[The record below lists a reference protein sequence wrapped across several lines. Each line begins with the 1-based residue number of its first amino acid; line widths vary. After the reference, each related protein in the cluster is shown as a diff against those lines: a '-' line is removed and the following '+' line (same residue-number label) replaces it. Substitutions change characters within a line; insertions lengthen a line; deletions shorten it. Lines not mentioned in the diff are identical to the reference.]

1 MPDLSPSVRVEGI
14 LSGAD
19 ITPATRLE
27 YFLSKAANEI
37 PKPSGASDAG
47 KVLTV
52 KADGSGFELA
62 TPSGGAPLLLTVDGA
77 DVTLD
82 VSTDGLDIYISGTA
96 AGAGEFIATVATDHV
111 RAGIVYGVIEYDSS
125 DSAYVMTDAQQY
137 YSEIVGVDG
146 TIYSIVSYTDSDGVL
161 RYAVANWDLSDPEE

>member
-1 MPDLSPSVRVEGI
+1 MPDLTPSVRVEEI

-37 PKPSGASDAG
+37 PKPSGVSDAG

-62 TPSGGAPLLLTVDGA
+62 TPSGGAPQSIEVLGA
-77 DVTLD
+77 ATIVLDADAQSIYIAAEVVGATDFLDAAFAGKPSVISYGNLYIDNGNLVMDDQAVAANGYVVGFD
-82 VSTDGLDIYISGTA
+82 VSGYPFTIGCYLDGSSQQKLATIS
-96 AGAGEFIATVATDHV
+96 
-111 RAGIVYGVIEYDSS
+111 
-125 DSAYVMTDAQQY
+125 
-137 YSEIVGVDG
+137 
-146 TIYSIVSYTDSDGVL
+146 
-161 RYAVANWDLSDPEE
+161 WDLVDPS

>member
-37 PKPSGASDAG
+37 PKPTGVSDAG

-62 TPSGGAPLLLTVDGA
+62 TPSGGGPQFIEVLGASTLVLDATVP
-77 DVTLD
+77 
-82 VSTDGLDIYISGTA
+82 SIYISA
-96 AGAGEFIATVATDHV
+96 EVAGAGDFMDAAFTGKSSMISYGRIYTDNGSLV
-111 RAGIVYGVIEYDSS
+111 MDDQEV
-125 DSAYVMTDAQQY
+125 SANGY
-137 YSEIVGVDG
+137 IVGFDG
-146 TIYSIVSYTDSDGVL
+146 GGYPITVGSYLDGNDKVKF
-161 RYAVANWDLSDPEE
+161 AIISWDLADPE

>member
-1 MPDLSPSVRVEGI
+1 MPDLTPSVRVEGI

-37 PKPSGASDAG
+37 PKPSGESDAG

-62 TPSGGAPLLLTVDGA
+62 APSGGAPQYIEILDAATLVLDA
-77 DVTLD
+77 DAQ
-82 VSTDGLDIYISGTA
+82 SIYIA
-96 AGAGEFIATVATDHV
+96 AEVEGANDFLDAAFNGKPSMISYGRIYTDFLGNLV
-111 RAGIVYGVIEYDSS
+111 MDNEAVSANGYIVGYDS
-125 DSAYVMTDAQQY
+125 AGYPI
-137 YSEIVGVDG
+137 IVGSYQDG
-146 TIYSIVSYTDSDGVL
+146 NDQVKFAIIS
-161 RYAVANWDLSDPEE
+161 WDLVDPS

>member
-37 PKPSGASDAG
+37 PKPVGASDAG

-62 TPSGGAPLLLTVDGA
+62 TPTGGTPQYLEVLDASTLVLDATVP
-77 DVTLD
+77 
-82 VSTDGLDIYISGTA
+82 SIYIAAVVEGATA
-96 AGAGEFIATVATDHV
+96 FMDAFYNGKTSMISYGRIYTDNGSLV
-111 RAGIVYGVIEYDSS
+111 MDDQEV
-125 DSAYVMTDAQQY
+125 SAYGY
-137 YSEIVGVDG
+137 FVGVDG
-146 TIYSIVSYTDSDGVL
+146 GGYPITVGSYLDENNKVKLAIIS
-161 RYAVANWDLSDPEE
+161 WDLADPE

>member
-1 MPDLSPSVRVEGI
+1 MPDLTPSVRVEGI

-37 PKPSGASDAG
+37 PKPAGVSDAG

-62 TPSGGAPLLLTVDGA
+62 TPSGGAPLLLVVDGA
-77 DVTLD
+77 DVTID
-82 VSTDGLDIYISGTA
+82 VATGGHEILISGVA
-96 AGAGEFIATVATDHV
+96 AGAGDFIAAVANDHV
-111 RAGIVYGVIEYDSS
+111 RGGIIYGPIEYDSN
-125 DSAYVMTDAQQY
+125 DSVYVMTDSQQY
-137 YSEIVGVDG
+137 YSEIIGCDEG
-146 TIYSIVSYTDSDGVL
+146 IYSVVSYTDSNGVY
-161 RYAVANWDLSDPEE
+161 RNAVAAWDLTDPE

>member
-1 MPDLSPSVRVEGI
+1 MPDLTPSVRVEGI

-37 PKPSGASDAG
+37 PKPAGESDAG

-62 TPSGGAPLLLTVDGA
+62 APAGGAPLMLTVDGA
-77 DVTLD
+77 DVTID
-82 VSTDGLDIYISGTA
+82 VSTDGHEIYITGVA
-96 AGAGEFIATVATDHV
+96 AGAGDFIASVGNDHV
-111 RAGIVYGVIEYDSS
+111 RGGIIYGPIEYDSN
-125 DSAYVMTDAQQY
+125 DSAYVMTSDQQY
-137 YSEIVGVDG
+137 YTEIVGVDG
-146 TIYSIVSYTDSDGVL
+146 MIYSVVSYTDSNNVY
-161 RYAVANWDLSDPEE
+161 RNAVAAWDLTDPE